1 MVEISLPTDTQI
13 KAAKALFAQI
23 SGLKRNEDIL
33 KELQGPVKNSC
44 DFHRLLLQALAVNEF
59 YSARCPDV
67 YRAAKW
73 ISDNQVVQHY
83 RGEDAFRF
91 ASIRN
96 RIIFVKKI
104 ATLDGQLKGD
114 GWPVFASKF
123 AHFFIDQ
130 SAFPIL
136 DKNAEEMV
144 LVYLGKRKLYPESD
158 TEAKSYKT
166 GRRYQQFYVNFCRL
180 KKKLLDKYG
189 KVVDEDGDELFS
201 NKHLDEYLWLAAN
214 CRIIK
219 LKASGANPDVKKA
232 FEKGNQSIK
241 DLFGKLF
248 THPDPPEDN
257 PVLKKNIEKAEDLRR
272 ARSRKGLRGTEA
284 SE

>member
-1 MVEISLPTDTQI
+1 MVEAGLPTDTQI

-23 SGLKRNEDIL
+23 AGLKRNEDIL
-33 KELQGPVKNSC
+33 KELQGQMKDSC
-44 DFHRLLLQALAVNEF
+44 AFHQLLLQALAVNEF

-73 ISDNQVVQHY
+73 ISDNQVMQRY
-83 RGEDAFRF
+83 GGNG
-91 ASIRN
+91 ASRVVSVRD
-96 RIIFVKKI
+96 RIVLVKKI

-123 AHFFIDQ
+123 AHFFIDPV
-130 SAFPIL
+130 AFPIL

-144 LVYLGKRKLYPESD
+144 LMYLGKRKLYPESD

-166 GRRYQQFYVNFCRL
+166 GRRYQKFYVNFCRL

-189 KVVDEDGDELFS
+189 KLVDEDGDELFS

-219 LKASGANPDVKKA
+219 LKGSGANPDVKKA

-248 THPDPPEDN
+248 THSDPPEDN
-257 PVLKKNIEKAEDLRR
+257 PILKKNIEKEENLRR
-272 ARSRKGLRGTEA
+272 ARSRKGLRGREA